1 MKKLK
6 ALLFD
11 VDGTLADTEDAHLA
25 AFNHAFADAGL
36 NWFWSEEL
44 YHDLLVVTGGRE
56 RIKYY
61 IEQYDPVFERPDDLD
76 GFCKSLHQDKTNYFI
91 HLLDEGGI
99 SLRPGVKRLI
109 EEARADGMRLA
120 ITTTTSLANVEALLV
135 NALDPEAM
143 SWFEVVGAGDMVPVK
158 KPAPDIYLYVL
169 NKLGLSSDECIA
181 LEDSENGI
189 RSSIGAGLK
198 TIITMN
204 KFTRGHDYSGAAIVL
219 DNMGEPDQPF
229 TVLEGDAGNSGYLDM
244 ALVKRLHSN

>member
-25 AFNHAFADAGL
+25 AFNHTFADAGL

-44 YHDLLVVTGGRE
+44 YHELLAVTGGRE

-61 IEQYDPVFERPDDLD
+61 IEQYDPAFERPDDLD
-76 GFCKSLHQDKTNYFI
+76 GFCKSLHQDKTENFI
-91 HLLDEGGI
+91 RLLNDGGI

-109 EEARADGMRLA
+109 KEARADGMRLA

-143 SWFEVVGAGDMVPVK
+143 SWFEVVGAGDMVSAK

-169 NKLGLSSDECIA
+169 DKLGLSPDECIA

-229 TVLEGDAGNSGYLDM
+229 TVLEGDAGDSDYLDM